1 MRQIKTVVAL
11 GFIALTSAAFAASS
25 NTTISATATKPAVAL
40 GALSA
45 IDSSDDTT
53 AITALTFGSGAL
65 TKSTE
70 TDASKTLKFK
80 LASYDNAATSQS
92 YTLAF
97 SMPSVTGYTFKYKL
111 DGSGTSA
118 SVADLSGT
126 LPAGNSA
133 SATYVVSG
141 GAVGAVGGAT
151 TVLFTVTADG
161 SASTNLS
168 GNITVTLTAN

>member
-25 NTTISATATKPAVAL
+25 NTTISATAAKPAVAL

-65 TKSTE
+65 TRGAE
-70 TDASKTLKFK
+70 TDASTALKFK

-97 SMPSVTGYTFKYKL
+97 SMPTVTGYTFKYKL
-111 DGSGTSA
+111 DGGTSA
-118 SVADLSGT
+118 AVADLNGT

-141 GAVGAVGGAT
+141 GAVAAAGSAT